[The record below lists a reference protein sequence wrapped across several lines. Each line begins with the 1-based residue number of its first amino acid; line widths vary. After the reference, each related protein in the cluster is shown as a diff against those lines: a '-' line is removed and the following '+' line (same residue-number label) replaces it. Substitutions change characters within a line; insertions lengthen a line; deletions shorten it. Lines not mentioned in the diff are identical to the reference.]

1 MIFNK
6 LRANTKALTK
16 GGLAQGLLAKRK
28 KRGILQGLAKTN
40 LRKGLGAWGKGLMFR
55 RK

>member
-6 LRANTKALTK
+6 LLQRAKTSPR
-16 GGLAQGLLAKRK
+16 LLGKK

-40 LRKGLGAWGKGLMFR
+40 LRKGLGALGKGLMFK